1 MLLWALVL
9 IFKAVA
15 FTLFLTAILITA
27 NVVNEFIQEN
37 YKMARIIYR
46 LLVFISTVLHLL
58 LLKQAPLPLLLYSS
72 TVVYSFYPLTNKI
85 QVLDLG
91 SLEILIRLGKNIH

>member
-1 MLLWALVL
+1 MLLWLLVL

-27 NVVNEFIQEN
+27 NIVNEFIQEN

-91 SLEILIRLGKNIH
+91 SLEILIRLGKNRH